1 MQSHVRTVFPI
12 RNSKGHVANILGV
25 FKTKQTFSTKD
36 VIQLWNLLLWYFMD
50 VKTINGF
57 KTTFKAIHRNPRT
70 RIKPPSQ
77 EISKLLIAVNEEVC
91 VGCSYVFLH
100 ASTTTHC

>member
-1 MQSHVRTVFPI
+1 M
-12 RNSKGHVANILGV
+12 
-25 FKTKQTFSTKD
+25 FSAKY
-36 VIQLWNLLLWYFMD
+36 VIQLRNLLLWYFMD

-57 KTTFKAIHRNPRT
+57 KTTFKEIHRNPRA

-77 EISKLLIAVNEEVC
+77 EISKLQIAVNEEVH